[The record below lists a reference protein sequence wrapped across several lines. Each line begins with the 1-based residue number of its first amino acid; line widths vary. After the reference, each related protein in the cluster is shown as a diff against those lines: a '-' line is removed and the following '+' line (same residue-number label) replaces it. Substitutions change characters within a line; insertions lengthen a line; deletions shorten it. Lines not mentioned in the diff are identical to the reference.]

1 METSSGSQYPTHS
14 ATLENKLYAVSSS
27 SCLLPPHATLAWF
40 ILSPPPPPVSSLL
53 ILLLIPPPPKQHLKG
68 VAQDVGCGCEGTG
81 FAKGI

>member
-1 METSSGSQYPTHS
+1 MLLEQEASQKEGCTEMISGLPETMRTNS
-14 ATLENKLYAVSSS
+14 LILNFE
-27 SCLLPPHATLAWF
+27 LLLL
-40 ILSPPPPPVSSLL
+40 LSPPPPVSSLL